1 MTNIAPSRRN
11 IIAGLAATYGLS
23 ACGTPEGV
31 TPASTEGPFYPTKSM
46 RRADID
52 NDLVKILG
60 RVTEAGGEVFT
71 LRGRIMDRAGA
82 PLANH
87 RVEIWQCD
95 LNGYYMHPG
104 DDRSVDFD
112 ESFQGF
118 GHDITDETGAYSFRT
133 IKPTVYPGRTPHIH
147 AKVFD
152 GDRELL
158 TTQFYI
164 KGHPSNAGDGFF
176 KRLSASHAESVSM
189 EFTNTSNGLEAVV
202 DVVI

>member
-95 LNGYYMHPG
+95 
-104 DDRSVDFD
+104 
-112 ESFQGF
+112 
-118 GHDITDETGAYSFRT
+118 FRT